1 MYSLKRYIICTV
13 SIYSFCQ
20 IKTYLYLEKHTL
32 VSSIFHVIFL
42 NELAR
47 KNLFHL
53 CWCVLIFS
61 VSGYSFFGNG
71 ATNNC
76 HSDVVIYSR
85 YSNSVIR
92 VTWHNGKKRALRN
105 LVETPGSVS
114 FGLFKGEDCINFH
127 VLIII
132 RSIIDASKC
141 QMYWERVYIYV
152 AISTWKH
159 IVKHLKSCLLQLIGP
174 LEIVA
179 FQPEP
184 WSFS

>member
-13 SIYSFCQ
+13 SIYLFCQ

-53 CWCVLIFS
+53 YWCVLICS

-71 ATNNC
+71 AINNC

-92 VTWHNGKKRALRN
+92 VTWHNGKRLVKKRALRN

-114 FGLFKGEDCINFH
+114 FRLFEGEDCINFH

-132 RSIIDASKC
+132 RGIIDASKC
-141 QMYWERVYIYV
+141 QMYRERVYIYV
-152 AISTWKH
+152 S
-159 IVKHLKSCLLQLIGP
+159 LLSA
-174 LEIVA
+174 LESI
-179 FQPEP
+179 
-184 WSFS
+184 